1 VSSDATPQRPSGSSV
16 LALES
21 APELVMRWLIPL
33 RFLMGAGEAA
43 TLAIAAL
50 WLELPLPYAALWW
63 VPALTLATNAALLWV
78 ARRGSPPARLAVP
91 AALLVDAALFSFL
104 LQKSGGPDNP
114 FSALYAVPVAMAAM
128 TGSVRATW
136 AVAAV
141 SAAGYALV
149 FRWHEAQHFWHAPFA
164 GTSVGLHA
172 VGMWLAVVVVSVAIT
187 FFIGRITRTLRE
199 REAEISRLGELAA
212 RNARLA
218 SLTTLAAGAA
228 HELSSPLGTIAVVAR
243 ELERNAQGAAGE
255 ALAEDAR
262 LLRAEVDRCRSI
274 LDRMLARSERAHG
287 EGDEL
292 AAGDALA
299 ALGVAVD
306 ERPGERLVADLRLPD
321 STNLGPRAD
330 FVEMVAPLAQN
341 AFDASPP
348 GAPVHVEL
356 ELKEGRLRVT
366 VRDEGTGMD
375 AETLARAG
383 EPFFTTRAPG
393 SGTGLGLFVV
403 RLNAERLG
411 GTLQLRSTPGSGT
424 EAVVEWPILSTSEPP
439 VDA

>member
-1 VSSDATPQRPSGSSV
+1 MPRPSRPSDANA

-21 APELVMRWLIPL
+21 APELVLRWLIPL
-33 RFLMGAGEAA
+33 RFLMAAGEG
-43 TLAIAAL
+43 AAL
-50 WLELPLPYAALWW
+50 VVAAAALALPLPYAALAW
-63 VPALTLATNAALLWV
+63 VPALTLASNVALWWL
-78 ARRGSPPARLAVP
+78 ARRGAPPARVLVP
-91 AALLVDAALFSFL
+91 AALLVDAVLFTFL

-141 SAAGYALV
+141 SATGYALV
-149 FRWHEAQHFWHAPFA
+149 FRWHEVQHFWHAPFA
-164 GTSVGLHA
+164 GSSVGLHA
-172 VGMWLAVVVVSVAIT
+172 VGMWLAVVIVAVAIT

-199 REAEISRLGELAA
+199 REAEIHRLGELAA

-228 HELSSPLGTIAVVAR
+228 HELGSPLGTIAVVAR
-243 ELERNAQGAAGE
+243 ELERTAESEGGE
-255 ALAEDAR
+255 ALGEDAR

-274 LDRMLARSERAHG
+274 LDRMLARSERAG
-287 EGDEL
+287 DEGDAL
-292 AAGDALA
+292 TAGGALA
-299 ALGVAVD
+299 ALAATLGD
-306 ERPGERLVADLRLPD
+306 RHGERLVGDVGLPE
-321 STNLGPRAD
+321 STPLGARAD

-341 AFDASPP
+341 ALDASLP
-348 GAPVHVEL
+348 GAVVHVGL
-356 ELKEGRLRVT
+356 ELKDGRLRVT
-366 VRDEGTGMD
+366 VKDSGGGMEP
-375 AETLARAG
+375 ETLARAG

-411 GTLQLRSTPGSGT
+411 GTLRLHSTPGSGT
-424 EAVVEWPILSTSEPP
+424 EAVVEWPVLTEGETRLGG
-439 VDA
+439 